1 MRILVVD
8 DEAMIRKLLRQA
20 LEDSAHRVDEA
31 ESGEAGIGALQAGD
45 YDLVITDM
53 VMPGMG
59 GIELIGIVTRVWPH
73 IPVIAMS
80 GGGRLGDEDHLQ
92 SAADLGAAATVSKPF
107 RLRDVRAAIERV
119 RGGAA
124 KKDDACG
131 CSLAS

>member
-59 GIELIGIVTRVWPH
+59 GIELIGILQGANPLTPALLNRAPVQVPGGVT
-73 IPVIAMS
+73 
-80 GGGRLGDEDHLQ
+80 Q
-92 SAADLGAAATVSKPF
+92 
-107 RLRDVRAAIERV
+107 
-119 RGGAA
+119 
-124 KKDDACG
+124 
-131 CSLAS
+131 

>member
-80 GGGRLGDEDHLQ
+80 GGGRTGSEDHLQ
-92 SAADLGAAATVSKPF
+92 NALDLGAAAAVSKPF
-107 RLRDVRAAIERV
+107 RLRDVLAAIERTRDLAV
-119 RGGAA
+119 EEGDVGG
-124 KKDDACG
+124 G
-131 CSLAS
+131 CLVC